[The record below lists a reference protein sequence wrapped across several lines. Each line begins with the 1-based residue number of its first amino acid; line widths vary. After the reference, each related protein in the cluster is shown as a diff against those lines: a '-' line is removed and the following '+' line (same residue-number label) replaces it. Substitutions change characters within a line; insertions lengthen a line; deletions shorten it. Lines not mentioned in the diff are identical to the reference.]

1 MASTQ
6 NVAANPSHYC
16 VCSKCHA
23 YRQGHMPH
31 ISHYCSCGK
40 CYECSC
46 GYVPH
51 LQMWVP
57 ICFSWF
63 IGLHSCPCTIKAELT
78 LEPRCR
84 RQADGESVW
93 FGLFVVNMK
102 LTKDKSWDLN
112 DCRNIDG
119 TYYCGDWDMHISINT
134 YKIRKRSDVNS
145 PFTAED
151 LWNQKMAMIAK
162 SQKTCTC
169 NIAADRSVPF
179 DPRHL
184 QWYFLFGGKEFAE
197 ASHTMNQCFQLNGE
211 GPPVYSRRSFTRPG
225 PIFHISAKDDWRQN
239 NKFDTK
245 LIHRE

>member
-6 NVAANPSHYC
+6 NVVANPSHYC
-16 VCSKCHA
+16 ACSKCHA

-63 IGLHSCPCTIKAELT
+63 IGLHSCPCTIQAELT

-93 FGLFVVNMK
+93 FGLFVANMK

-134 YKIRKRSDVNS
+134 YKIRLRSDVNS

-184 QWYFLFGGKEFAE
+184 QWYILFGGKEFAE
-197 ASHTMNQCFQLNGE
+197 ASHTMNQCFQLNVE